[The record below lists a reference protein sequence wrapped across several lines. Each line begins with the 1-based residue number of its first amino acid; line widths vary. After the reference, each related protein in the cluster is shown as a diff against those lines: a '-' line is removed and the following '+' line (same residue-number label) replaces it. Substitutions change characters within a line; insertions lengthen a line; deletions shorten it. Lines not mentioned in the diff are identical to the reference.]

1 MFQWMICL
9 HQLTLFILAVNKK
22 VLLPIQSERQRRAD
36 TIAKILILT
45 FNDDEEK
52 AIERV
57 LSALSDEI
65 GLEPMQPVTS
75 PVLSFPNLE
84 IKLYQRRVLRDGE
97 DVSLTRLEYGALCY
111 LAASPGRVFTKE
123 QIFEA
128 VWSMESESCQSSV
141 TNVIY
146 SLRKKI
152 EPDSKKPTYIK
163 TVLGMGYKFA
173 SGNDNQITA
182 AKNGNTKQEIKKKEK
197 VSCFFAPIF
206 VKSFFITHQKKQND
220 CHKKSTLLS
229 QNTFL

>member
-1 MFQWMICL
+1 MFRWMIRL

-57 LSALSDEI
+57 LSVLSDEI
-65 GLEPMQPVTS
+65 GLEPVRAVTS

-173 SGNDNQITA
+173 SG
-182 AKNGNTKQEIKKKEK
+182 E
-197 VSCFFAPIF
+197 
-206 VKSFFITHQKKQND
+206 
-220 CHKKSTLLS
+220 
-229 QNTFL
+229 